1 MAAAAI
7 EAIQHLIARFGQ
19 QNSHDSSNIA
29 AATATAA
36 TSAAM
41 TMPDTK

>member
-29 AATATAA
+29 AATAA